1 MNDGPGMSLIVRMVS
16 RWLLGFVFV
25 YGLGVALFG
34 HLTPGGGFVG
44 GVVVACALVMSI
56 LAFGGKQGPGAFLA
70 RAVTTLDAAGALMFL
85 ALALF
90 GYVAGCFFTN
100 WIARGEPATF
110 GSTWFV
116 ILMNVAILVKVGA
129 GAFAGFLAIVAFGHI
144 LDAEEGR
151 P

>member
-1 MNDGPGMSLIVRMVS
+1 MNDGPGMTVIVRVVT

-25 YGLGVALFG
+25 YGLGVALYG

-44 GVVVACALVMSI
+44 GVVVACALVLSI
-56 LAFGGKQGPGAFLA
+56 LAFGKEQGPGAAFAKLA
-70 RAVTTLDAAGALMFL
+70 STLDAAGAIMFL
-85 ALALF
+85 GIAIF
-90 GYVAGCFFTN
+90 GYLAGCWFDN
-100 WIARGEPATF
+100 WIGVGKPFTL

-116 ILMNVAILVKVGA
+116 VLMNVAILIKVGA

-151 P
+151 S

>member
-1 MNDGPGMSLIVRMVS
+1 MSLIVRVVS

-25 YGLGVALFG
+25 YGLGVALYG

-56 LAFGGKQGPGAFLA
+56 LAFGGKQGPGAALA
-70 RAVTTLDAAGALMFL
+70 RVVTTLDAAGALMFL
-85 ALALF
+85 LIAVMGFA
-90 GYVAGCFFTN
+90 VGCWFAN
-100 WIARGEPATF
+100 WIALGKPFTL

-116 ILMNVAILVKVGA
+116 VLMNVAILLKVGA
-129 GAFAGFLAIVAFGHI
+129 GAFAGFLAIVAFGRI
-144 LDAEEGR
+144 LDAEEGK